1 MEVTVDIGKDT
12 NNTLKKVSR
21 INGESIDIIAAEA
34 LSIGARVLLSNTQKD
49 ETNEI
54 QPDIDWQ
61 KMAHYIKECYTVG
74 LQNSEILSEVL
85 SMVFDKDKSQ
95 FGAFDVETA
104 LKFSRKIAVKSLQRA
119 ETS

>member
-1 MEVTVDIGKDT
+1 MEVTVDIGKDID
-12 NNTLKKVSR
+12 NTLKKVSR
-21 INGESIDIIAAEA
+21 ITGEPLDAIASEA
-34 LSIGARVLLSNTQKD
+34 LAIGSKVLLRKAKKD
-49 ETNEI
+49 EEVQENPE
-54 QPDIDWQ
+54 IDWEKLAQ
-61 KMAHYIKECYTVG
+61 YIRESYTVG
-74 LQNSEILSEVL
+74 LQNSEVLAEIL